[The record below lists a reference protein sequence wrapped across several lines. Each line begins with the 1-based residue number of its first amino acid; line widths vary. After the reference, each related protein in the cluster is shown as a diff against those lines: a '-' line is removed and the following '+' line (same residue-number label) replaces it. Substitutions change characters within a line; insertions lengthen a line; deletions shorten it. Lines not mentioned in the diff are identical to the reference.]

1 LRDEDVIDLYDRVGV
16 GTKVVVLPNDP
27 RAVAAGDRKN
37 APAEGTAGVRVTRI
51 STPSAWRF
59 DQQSGGVGSLL
70 IGHLVSGRR
79 RSSLFSSFKRT
90 EHAQGL
96 FRLDSAVSRT

>member
-51 STPSAWRF
+51 SAQPAAA
-59 DQQSGGVGSLL
+59 DQPRPRGDLTSNPAVL
-70 IGHLVSGRR
+70 
-79 RSSLFSSFKRT
+79 
-90 EHAQGL
+90 GL
-96 FRLDSAVSRT
+96 Y